1 MLLHIAKVLRITIGD
16 LEQMS
21 IIKNKILQ
29 SSLLKQFSV
38 ID

>member
-1 MLLHIAKVLRITIGD
+1 MLLHIAQVLRITIGD

-29 SSLLKQFSV
+29 SSLLKQFSG